1 MTEIKFIMFQ
11 THHDGDSAIEHFIDS
26 AVFWDADSHELRFSS
41 IEKRPPI
48 PYPETEYQRIEAECY
63 AMETIAKVKT
73 VIEHENAKTIKDA
86 RSRIETWDE
95 LSTKE
100 KIRVLAEEKLMFV
113 YSMQATV
120 GKVVIGARF
129 DL

>member
-1 MTEIKFIMFQ
+1 
-11 THHDGDSAIEHFIDS
+11 
-26 AVFWDADSHELRFSS
+26 
-41 IEKRPPI
+41 
-48 PYPETEYQRIEAECY
+48 
-63 AMETIAKVKT
+63 METIAKVKT

-86 RSRIETWDE
+86 RPRIETWDE

-100 KIRVLAEEKLMFV
+100 KIRVLAEEKLTFV